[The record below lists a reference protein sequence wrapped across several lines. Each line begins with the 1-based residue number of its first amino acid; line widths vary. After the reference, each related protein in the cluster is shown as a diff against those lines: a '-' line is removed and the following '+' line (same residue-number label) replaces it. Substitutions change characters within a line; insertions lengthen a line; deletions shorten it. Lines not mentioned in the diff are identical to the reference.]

1 MQDIITCSWRKRC
14 VFNSAYG
21 ALGNEFFRFFD
32 IRHASAITTAG
43 QLSIR
48 WIENKINDYMNKIL
62 KTENEDYVI
71 ASDTDSIYLSLD
83 RLVNKTIIEQDV
95 SVSTEDIIAFMDR
108 ICENKIQPFI
118 DNSYSELA
126 RYTHAYQ
133 QKMMMKREGLSDKGI
148 WTAKKR
154 YILRVYNNEGVQ
166 YAEPQ
171 LKVMGLEM
179 IKSST
184 PAACKEKLWDAIDI
198 VFNKGEDDVIQFIE
212 EFREEFKSKNPADIA
227 FPRGVNGLSKFS
239 DKANIF
245 GKGCPIHVRGSLIY
259 NDLVKRNKLQK
270 KYELIKEG
278 EKIKFIYLKEP
289 NTIQSNIIAF
299 PNVIP
304 TELDLHKYIDFDMQ
318 YEKSF
323 VEPLK
328 IVLDSIGWKTEHVS
342 SLADFFA

>member
-1 MQDIITCSWRKRC
+1 MSKRTK
-14 VFNSAYG
+14 
-21 ALGNEFFRFFD
+21 EEQKD
-32 IRHASAITTAG
+32 
-43 QLSIR
+43 
-48 WIENKINDYMNKIL
+48 
-62 KTENEDYVI
+62 KTKV
-71 ASDTDSIYLSLD
+71 
-83 RLVNKTIIEQDV
+83 VNYIDK
-95 SVSTEDIIAFMDR
+95 
-108 ICENKIQPFI
+108 ICEDKIQLYI
-118 DNSYSELA
+118 DKCYSELA
-126 RYTHAYQ
+126 ERQNAFEQ
-133 QKMMMKREGLSDKGI
+133 MMIMKREVIADKGV

-154 YILRVYNNEGVQ
+154 YVLNVHNSEGVQ
-166 YAEPQ
+166 YAEP
-171 LKVMGLEM
+171 KMKIMGLEM

-184 PAACKEKLWDAIDI
+184 PSACKEKLWDAIDI
-198 VFNKGEDDVIQFIE
+198 VFNKDEDAVIKFIDG
-212 EFREEFKSKNPADIA
+212 FREEFKTMDPADIA

-239 DKANIF
+239 DKSSIF

-259 NDLVKRNKLQK
+259 NDLIKRNKLQK

-289 NTIQSNIIAF
+289 NMIQSNIIAF